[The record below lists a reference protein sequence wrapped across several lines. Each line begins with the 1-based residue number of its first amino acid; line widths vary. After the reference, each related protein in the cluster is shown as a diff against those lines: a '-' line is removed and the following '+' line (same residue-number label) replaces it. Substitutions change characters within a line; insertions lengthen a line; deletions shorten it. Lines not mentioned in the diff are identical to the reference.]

1 MQEPVWSRVS
11 LVFLVLVLEQPRQYI
26 NKCAEALKHYKQC
39 LLQYFKFNL
48 QVYSGTMSQLLLLC
62 QNISQKR
69 CGRRKAPSLFKIQ
82 IWVYSSSEM
91 VGLGIPGEEDVP
103 TVTAQGLPQGH
114 PSLGSQDSHV

>member
-1 MQEPVWSRVS
+1 M
-11 LVFLVLVLEQPRQYI
+11 FLVLVLEQPRQYI
-26 NKCAEALKHYKQC
+26 NKCTEALKHYKQC

-48 QVYSGTMSQLLLLC
+48 QVYLGTMSQLLLLC

-69 CGRRKAPSLFKIQ
+69 GGRRKAPSLFNTGKIQ
-82 IWVYSSSEM
+82 IWIYSISEV

-103 TVTAQGLPQGH
+103 AVTAQGLPQGH